1 MLHLCLRYSSQL
13 TAIVVSGSYCQKLTE
28 DGPLGEGGG
37 TDTSVIVASPDA
49 PRTTSAPASVRGIDR
64 QESSET
70 QLRLDTSQSIQRR
83 KRPGCLQPL
92 HQAKNRLPRSPG
104 AHHDP
109 SSTNPRGGIAPRRH
123 PAQQP
128 CETRLPLV
136 HHPGAHLDPCSTNS
150 RGCLA
155 RQSRPA
161 QQPCDTKMPPQRNPG
176 SRHDRCRIY
185 PRGRLAPRHRP
196 AQPPCET
203 KTPLACHPGVCLGLL
218 CKLAP
223 SHIAPQRRH

>member
-1 MLHLCLRYSSQL
+1 MLPLCLRYSSQL
-13 TAIVVSGSYCQKLTE
+13 TAIVVSGSYCPKLTE
-28 DGPLGEGGG
+28 MVPSAKAAEQ
-37 TDTSVIVASPDA
+37 TYRIIVALPDA
-49 PRTTSAPASVRGIDR
+49 PQTTSAPASVRGIDR

-70 QLRLDTSQSIQRR
+70 RLRLDTSQSTQRR
-83 KRPGCLQPL
+83 KRPGCLQLL

-123 PAQQP
+123 PAQRP
-128 CETRLPLV
+128 CETRLPLA

-196 AQPPCET
+196 AQPPCDT
-203 KTPLACHPGVCLGLL
+203 KTQPEFHPWVRL
-218 CKLAP
+218 
-223 SHIAPQRRH
+223 RHCCTKPRG